1 MTDGFKNAA
10 LIAATICGA
19 IAGVQTYQPPTAADI
34 ADAVETRLKPIT
46 TELRELRRDVEQLK
60 AQVNK

>member
-1 MTDGFKNAA
+1 MNDAIKNAA
-10 LIAATICGA
+10 LIAATIAGA
-19 IAGVQTYQPPTAADI
+19 VAGVHTYQPPTAADI

-60 AQVNK
+60 AKVNK